1 MKRLLF
7 LTHRWLGITLCLFM
21 AMWFFSGVVMMYVG
35 YPKLTAAE
43 RLERLPAIDP
53 AACCIGLGEAIRAA
67 GAGNGEQP
75 KEVRLTSVAAIPRY
89 VLTFDRQRV
98 VAVDARNG
106 RRIDDISAAGAL
118 AAAAA
123 FAKGEKLRYLDRVEE
138 DAWTH
143 SKALDAHRPL
153 HRIQMHDG
161 NETLLYVSSRTGEVV
176 RDATATERLWNWAG
190 AWIHWLYP
198 FRGGMLDRQWHAIVV
213 YGSLVATVLAL
224 TGLAVGTMRWKIAGH
239 YPNRSKSPYR
249 ASLMRWHHY
258 LGLSFGLVS
267 ATWIFSG
274 LLSMNPWK
282 VFDSGGAPLDARAYS
297 GGAIEAKNFTV
308 DLRGLMEREKPDPEG
323 GAPREFEWRMFDGK
337 GYLIAF
343 DGGNRTRIFPAS
355 NTERPFVMFPFERQ
369 EAAGARLLPGARVVR
384 REVLGEYDFYYY
396 PRASHTMSGHLEKR
410 LPVLR
415 LEFDDADSTW
425 VHLDPYTGT
434 VAGKLDRH
442 QRVKRWLFALLHS
455 WDWAPLLERR
465 PLWDALLILLS
476 LGGFLVSCTGIVIG
490 WRRLGRNNRRDRW
503 NKRAP
508 ADAGLV
514 SEPNPTAR

>member
-7 LTHRWLGITLCLFM
+7 LTHRWLGIALCLFM

-67 GAGNGEQP
+67 GAGTGEQP
-75 KEVRLTSVAAIPRY
+75 KEVRLTSVAAMPRY

-98 VAVDARNG
+98 VAVDARSG
-106 RRIDDISAAGAL
+106 RRIDDISVAVAL

-123 FAKGEKLRYLDRVEE
+123 FAKGEKLTYLDRVEE

-153 HRIQMHDG
+153 HRIQVHDG

-176 RDATATERLWNWAG
+176 RDATATERLWNWVG

-198 FRGGMLDRQWHAIVV
+198 LRGGMLDRQWHAIVV
-213 YGSLVATVLAL
+213 YGSLAATVLAL
-224 TGLAVGTMRWKIAGH
+224 TGLAVGTIRWKVAGH

-249 ASLMRWHHY
+249 ASLMRWHHF
-258 LGLSFGLVS
+258 LGLGFGLVS

-282 VFDSGGAPLDARAYS
+282 VFDSGGAPLDARAFS
-297 GGAIEAKNFTV
+297 GGAIEAKNFPV
-308 DLRGLMEREKPDPEG
+308 DLRGLMERERERERLSPEG
-323 GAPREFEWRMFDGK
+323 GSPREFEWRMFDGK

-355 NTERPFVMFPFERQ
+355 NAERPFAMFPFERLD
-369 EAAGARLLPGARVVR
+369 AAGARLLPGARVVR

-396 PRASHTMSGHLEKR
+396 PRAPHTMSGHAEKR

-415 LEFDDADSTW
+415 LEFDDANSTW

-434 VAGKLDRH
+434 IVGKLDRH

-455 WDWAPLLERR
+455 WDWGPLLERR

-476 LGGFLVSCTGIVIG
+476 LGGFLISCTGVAIG

-503 NKRAP
+503 NKPAP
-508 ADAGLV
+508 AA
-514 SEPNPTAR
+514 N